1 MKYYLVGIKG
11 TGMSS
16 LARILKDN
24 GHEIVGCDSDE
35 YFFTQDLLDEYNIK
49 YELFDDFSYKK
60 DFYYIIGNYY
70 IENEKFKFLFKKK
83 HTKTYLNFLSDYIK
97 NKYSIAICGTHGKTT
112 TVGLFY
118 DTFKTIFDLEMFR
131 GDGIGIGGNKE
142 SIVFEACEYKNNFLN
157 LSPKECILTNIDF
170 DHTDFFKTKKAY
182 IKSFQKFFS
191 KANKIYVPYEDYK
204 KVKHENII
212 TYGTSKKADYYL
224 KDVKHDNEIIEGK
237 LFHKKEYIGKLTLPF
252 FGFFNFIHALSI
264 VAYGMEHNIKF
275 ELLNENL
282 AKFAGVNRRINTT
295 IINGD
300 IYIDDYAHHPNEI
313 KATLKFIKEKYPS
326 LKLTVFF
333 KPDRFSR
340 LLFYKHEFRN
350 ALNLA
355 NNIYVLPLYERV
367 DKNTSSL
374 LLLNKK
380 FQYLDDLNILT
391 KDCFTIER
399 QVFIFLSSKNMKDV
413 MKRVE
418 EIRS

>member
-24 GHEIVGCDSDE
+24 GNYVTGCDISD
-35 YFFTQDLLDEYNIK
+35 YFFTQDLLEEYNIQ
-49 YELFDDFSYKK
+49 YELIDDFSYKK
-60 DFYYIIGNYY
+60 DFNYIIGNYY
-70 IENEKFKFLFKKK
+70 KDNAKFQFLFNKKN
-83 HTKTYLNFLSDYIK
+83 TTSYINFLSDYIK

-118 DTFKTIFDLEMFR
+118 DTFKNIINIEMLR
-131 GDGIGIGGNKE
+131 GDGIGFGGNKE

-157 LSPKECILTNIDF
+157 FTPKECILTNIDF
-170 DHTDFFKTKKAY
+170 DHTDFFKNQKAY
-182 IKSFQKFFS
+182 INSFQKFLS
-191 KANKIYVPYEDYK
+191 KANKIYIPYEDYK

-237 LFHKKEYIGKLTLPF
+237 LFHKKEYIDKLILPF
-252 FGFFNFIHALSI
+252 YGFFNFIHALSI
-264 VAYGMEHNIKF
+264 VAYGLEHNIEFK
-275 ELLNENL
+275 LLNENL

-340 LLFYKHEFRN
+340 LLFYKHEFKK
-350 ALNLA
+350 ALNFA
-355 NNIYVLPLYERV
+355 NDIYVLPLYERV
-367 DKNTSSL
+367 NKKTSSL

-380 FQYLDDLNILT
+380 FHYLDDLNSLT
-391 KDCFTIER
+391 KDCFTKEK
-399 QVFIFLSSKNMKDV
+399 QVFIFLSSKNMNDV
-413 MKRVE
+413 MNKVE